1 MDIVLRSLVAFSF
14 VFLLV
19 RIVGRRELNSLEPF
33 DLIMLV
39 VLGDLVQQGVTQQ
52 DNSVTGL
59 ILAAGTIGILTVV
72 VSWLSWRF
80 RRLRVVLEGE
90 PVILVQ
96 NGEVIQRNI
105 DTNRITR
112 EEVASA
118 ARQQQV
124 ANISDIRWAVLE
136 TDGQIT
142 IIPKQAS

>member
-1 MDIVLRSLVAFSF
+1 MDIVLRAIVAFSF

-59 ILAAGTIGILTVV
+59 MLAAGTIGILTVV

-90 PVILVQ
+90 PVIVVQ

-124 ANISDIRWAVLE
+124 ASISDIRWAVLE

-142 IIPKQAS
+142 VIPKQQS

>member
-1 MDIVLRSLVAFSF
+1 MDIVIRATVAFCF
-14 VFLLV
+14 IFLLV

-59 ILAAGTIGILTVV
+59 ILAAGTIGVLTVI

-90 PVILVQ
+90 AVIIVQ
-96 NGEVIQRNI
+96 DGNVIQRNI
-105 DTNRITR
+105 DVNRITR
-112 EEVASA
+112 EEIASA

-124 ANISDIRWAVLE
+124 ESISDIRWAVLE

-142 IIPKQAS
+142 VIPKQQS

>member
-1 MDIVLRSLVAFSF
+1 MDVVIRATIAFGF
-14 VFLLV
+14 IFLLV

-59 ILAAGTIGILTVV
+59 ILAAGTIGVLTVI

-90 PVILVQ
+90 PVIIVQ
-96 NGEVIQRNI
+96 DGKVIQRNI
-105 DTNRITR
+105 DVNRITR
-112 EEVASA
+112 GEIASA

-124 ANISDIRWAVLE
+124 ENISDIRWAVLE

-142 IIPKQAS
+142 VIPKQQS

>member
-1 MDIVLRSLVAFSF
+1 MDIVLRAIVAFSF

-59 ILAAGTIGILTVV
+59 MLAAGTIGILTVV

-90 PVILVQ
+90 PVIIVQ

-124 ANISDIRWAVLE
+124 ASISDIRWAVLE

-142 IIPKQAS
+142 VIPKQQS